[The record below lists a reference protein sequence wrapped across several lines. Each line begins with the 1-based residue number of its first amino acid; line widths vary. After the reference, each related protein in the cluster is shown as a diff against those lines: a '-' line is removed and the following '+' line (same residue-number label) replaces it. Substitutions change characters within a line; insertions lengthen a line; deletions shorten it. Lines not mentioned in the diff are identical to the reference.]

1 MSGINLSMELAQ
13 VSSNIELVQSE
24 IAAQENQM
32 DSLMNNRDGLASQDS
47 MSAVQVYIAQL
58 RASLGA
64 FRSQESYLKQE
75 LEEEKQSRKMQNEL
89 GKG

>member
-24 IAAQENQM
+24 IAVQENQM
-32 DSLMNNRDGLASQDS
+32 DSLMNNRDGLADKDS
-47 MSAVQVYIAQL
+47 MAAVQVYIAQL